1 MYPTAFA
8 SGALYNEGRTIFSTA
23 GTFPNGWRV
32 ELTTTSITWY
42 DYVGSTRI
50 SYAVSLNTWTHVAFT
65 YSSNNLIMYVNGV
78 NRGSASSVT
87 WNNSSGSALIGA
99 LNSGSY
105 IYYYQG
111 YISNLRLVAGLV
123 YTGNFTPQTSSLT
136 VTQSSGSNIAAITTG
151 QTVFLTA
158 QSNRFIDAN
167 TIPKTVT
174 IGSGTPRIQA
184 FSPFRPGVS
193 YNPTLHGGS
202 AYFDGSGD
210 YITTVS
216 TTSKIL
222 PAASTNTFTIDGWL
236 YPTTLGVLS
245 WIFGDMEATG
255 GTNDVSVD
263 LSSSN
268 FVELYWYDGASKRAT
283 STTAVV
289 LNQWNYF
296 AIVVNNNAITIYV
309 NSTTAGQGGTTTL
322 TNRTLGTS
330 GWAMG
335 TWNSSSYYTGY
346 MSSMRWSNG
355 VARTISSI
363 PTAPPSLDANTS
375 VLMNFTQGGVVDA
388 SARNVIETL
397 ADAKIANVQSKF
409 GTGALS
415 FDGTGDYLLV
425 SPNPD
430 LEFGSGDFT
439 IELWWYPTSTARQ
452 ALYHGSFGTD
462 WSVGIDYNSVSTNKI
477 GIWAS
482 SNGSSWNLVNADGGG
497 NGIGTTTISQNQWTH
512 IAYVRSG
519 TSWMLFVNGSRDL
532 NITGLSGTIV
542 NRATSRKAIGAWFS
556 TGSVGQAF
564 GYFDDFRIS
573 KYARYTANFTPPTS
587 ALLTK

>member
-1 MYPTAFA
+1 M
-8 SGALYNEGRTIFSTA
+8 
-23 GTFPNGWRV
+23 
-32 ELTTTSITWY
+32 
-42 DYVGSTRI
+42 D
-50 SYAVSLNTWTHVAFT
+50 
-65 YSSNNLIMYVNGV
+65 
-78 NRGSASSVT
+78 
-87 WNNSSGSALIGA
+87 
-99 LNSGSY
+99 
-105 IYYYQG
+105 
-111 YISNLRLVAGLV
+111 
-123 YTGNFTPQTSSLT
+123 
-136 VTQSSGSNIAAITTG
+136 
-151 QTVFLTA
+151 
-158 QSNRFIDAN
+158 
-167 TIPKTVT
+167 
-174 IGSGTPRIQA
+174 
-184 FSPFRPGVS
+184 
-193 YNPTLHGGS
+193 
-202 AYFDGSGD
+202 
-210 YITTVS
+210 
-216 TTSKIL
+216 
-222 PAASTNTFTIDGWL
+222 
-236 YPTTLGVLS
+236 
-245 WIFGDMEATG
+245 ATG
-255 GTNDVSVD
+255 GSNNVSVD

-268 FVELYWYDGASKRAT
+268 FVELYWYDGAVKRAT

-296 AIVVNNNAITIYV
+296 AIVVNNNAITIFV

-322 TNRTLGTS
+322 TTRSLGTS

-462 WSVGIDYNSVSTNKI
+462 WSVAIDYNSVSTNKI

>member
-1 MYPTAFA
+1 VGGVLAYLVGDHDPVGPT
-8 SGALYNEGRTIFSTA
+8 N
-23 GTFPNGWRV
+23 N
-32 ELTTTSITWY
+32 
-42 DYVGSTRI
+42 
-50 SYAVSLNTWTHVAFT
+50 VSLDISAANKISLRWWT
-65 YSSNNLIMYVNGV
+65 
-78 NRGSASSVT
+78 GSE
-87 WNNSSGSALIGA
+87 N
-99 LNSGSY
+99 
-105 IYYYQG
+105 
-111 YISNLRLVAGLV
+111 
-123 YTGNFTPQTSSLT
+123 
-136 VTQSSGSNIAAITTG
+136 
-151 QTVFLTA
+151 
-158 QSNRFIDAN
+158 
-167 TIPKTVT
+167 
-174 IGSGTPRIQA
+174 
-184 FSPFRPGVS
+184 
-193 YNPTLHGGS
+193 
-202 AYFDGSGD
+202 
-210 YITTVS
+210 
-216 TTSKIL
+216 
-222 PAASTNTFTIDGWL
+222 
-236 YPTTLGVLS
+236 
-245 WIFGDMEATG
+245 
-255 GTNDVSVD
+255 
-263 LSSSN
+263 
-268 FVELYWYDGASKRAT
+268 RAT
-283 STTAVV
+283 SADSIVP
-289 LNQWNYF
+289 NQWNYF
-296 AIVVNNNAITIYV
+296 AVVVNNNAITIYV
-309 NSTTAGQGGTTTL
+309 NSTTAGQTGTTTL
-322 TNRTLGTS
+322 TTRSLGTT
-330 GWAMG
+330 GWG
-335 TWNSSSYYTGY
+335 IGQYNNGSPFTGY
-346 MSSMRWSNG
+346 MSGIRWSTG
-355 VARTISSI
+355 IARTISSI
-363 PTAPPSLDANTS
+363 PTAPPAPDNYTTL
-375 VLMNFTQGGVVDA
+375 LFNFTQGGIVDA

-397 ADAKIANVQSKF
+397 GDAKIANVQSKF